1 MKHFLLLFS
10 LILIPI
16 THWAQSPLP
25 LGSISGTTMDSGFQ
39 EPIPYA
45 TISVHDAADKLISG
59 TVSSNK
65 GTFSLDQLPEG
76 SYTLKVQFM
85 GFNPVSKEFTI
96 TQANQDIH
104 IGTLYLEPSVS
115 ELDDV
120 TVVAETSTIEQ
131 RIDRKVVNV
140 GKDLTASGAS
150 AVDIMNNI
158 PSVSVDMDGNLA
170 LRGNQNVRILVDG
183 KPTNMD
189 AATLLKQIPS
199 SSIKQ
204 IELITNPS
212 AKYNP
217 EGMSGIINIVL
228 HKNTNLGFNGDVNTG
243 VTIGKKINSNAGLNL
258 NYRQGKF
265 NVYTN
270 LGFSNRN
277 WMQDIE
283 LLNHTSNS
291 GEYLYFEDVNKGYL
305 GKFGIDF
312 HLDDKNIFSVYTN
325 QNLSSEDMEGISEIR
340 YFTDSSLDYSQLMTM
355 DQKNRSSTYNF
366 DYRHL
371 FDQQGHE
378 IELEI
383 DYNRYHN
390 EDEADFKYLNT
401 EALQAYQDQAEKEF
415 HNTMINLDYV
425 LPLNQNGK
433 LELGAESRLRRTQND
448 YLSNKPE
455 LETILYSYNSDIH
468 SLYAT
473 YGHSGEQWN
482 YQLGA
487 RLENYWV
494 RAQESQQEI
503 FSDNRWTLYP
513 SAFVSYTPGEL
524 NSFQA
529 SYSRRVD
536 RPSLNQVSPL
546 RQISTPRLTVSGN
559 PELEPQYTNSLEIN
573 YTRKL
578 GRHSITAG
586 VFYRMITDDINEI
599 MEEDPQNPEHFI
611 LTYHNTQDN
620 KALGTEISARLKP
633 TEFWDL
639 NMDFNLYSQT
649 LKGVLAGQNIEQDN
663 TFWRLQAHN
672 TFKLSSRF
680 RLQMLGMYMSR
691 QKSLQFEVE
700 EMYFVNLGARYNF
713 WQDKASLSLNLN
725 DMFNTRIQRLHA
737 KVPQVQQGTFYW
749 DSRTV
754 YLGFS
759 YRFGNNKSKALE
771 RKDRDT
777 EDSGGGGMF

>member
-1 MKHFLLLFS
+1 MKHLFFLFS
-10 LILIPI
+10 LLIIPM
-16 THWAQSPLP
+16 THLANPSLP
-25 LGSISGTTMDSGFQ
+25 LGSISGTIMDSGFKQ
-39 EPIPYA
+39 PIPYA
-45 TISVHDAADKLISG
+45 TISVHDKADELISG
-59 TVSSNK
+59 TVSSAQ
-65 GTFSLDQLPEG
+65 GTFNLDQLPPG
-76 SYTLKVQFM
+76 TYTLKVQFM
-85 GFNPVSKEFTI
+85 GFKPASKEFTI
-96 TQANQDIH
+96 SPTNRDIN
-104 IGTLYLEPSVS
+104 IGTLYLEASIS

-158 PSVSVDMDGNLA
+158 PLVSVDMDGNLA

-228 HKNTNLGFNGDVNTG
+228 HKNTNLGFNGDINSG
-243 VTIGKKINSNAGLNL
+243 VTIGEKINSNAGLNL

-265 NVYTN
+265 NFYTN

-277 WMQDIE
+277 WLQDIE

-291 GEYLYFEDVNKGYL
+291 GEYLHFEDVNNGYL
-305 GKFGIDF
+305 GKFGVDF
-312 HLDDKNIFSVYTN
+312 YLDDKNIFSVYTN
-325 QNLSSEDMEGISEIR
+325 QNLSSEDMESTSEIK
-340 YFTDSSLDYSQLMTM
+340 YLNQGSLDYTQLMNM

-371 FDQQGHE
+371 FDQNGHQ
-378 IELEI
+378 IELEV
-383 DYNRYHN
+383 DYNEYHN
-390 EDEADFKYLNT
+390 EDQADFRYLGNAT
-401 EALQAYQDQAEKEF
+401 LQNYQDQAEKKF
-415 HNTMINLDYV
+415 HNTMINLDYA
-425 LPLNQNGK
+425 LPINQGAK
-433 LELGAESRLRRTQND
+433 LELGGESRLRRTQND
-448 YLSNKPE
+448 YLSNNSDIE
-455 LETILYSYNSDIH
+455 NIFYTYHSDIH

-473 YGHSGEQWN
+473 YGQSAGKWN

-487 RLENYWV
+487 RLENYRV
-494 RAQESQQEI
+494 KAHQSNEEI
-503 FSDNRWTLYP
+503 FNDDRWTLYP
-513 SAFVSYTPGEL
+513 SAFITYTPGEL

-559 PELEPQYTNSLEIN
+559 PELEPQYTNSLELN

-578 GRHSITAG
+578 GKNSITAG
-586 VFYRMITDDINEI
+586 VFYRLITDDINQI

-611 LTYHNTQDN
+611 LTYHNTKDN
-620 KALGTEISARLKP
+620 KAFGTEVSGRFKP
-633 TEFWDL
+633 MEFWDL
-639 NMDFNLYSQT
+639 NVDFNLYSQT

-663 TFWRLQAHN
+663 TFWRLQSHN
-672 TFKLSSRF
+672 TFKLSSKF
-680 RLQMLGMYMSR
+680 RLQLMGIYMSSA
-691 QKSLQFEVE
+691 KSLQFEIE

-713 WQDKASLSLNLN
+713 WNDKASLSMNLN
-725 DMFNTRIQRLHA
+725 DIFNSRIQRLHA
-737 KVPQVQQGTFYW
+737 EVPQVQEGTFYW
-749 DSRTV
+749 DNRTLYV
-754 YLGFS
+754 GFS
-759 YRFGNNKSKALE
+759 YRFGNNKTKALQ
-771 RKDRDT
+771 RKNRDT
-777 EDSGGGGMF
+777 GDSSGGGMF